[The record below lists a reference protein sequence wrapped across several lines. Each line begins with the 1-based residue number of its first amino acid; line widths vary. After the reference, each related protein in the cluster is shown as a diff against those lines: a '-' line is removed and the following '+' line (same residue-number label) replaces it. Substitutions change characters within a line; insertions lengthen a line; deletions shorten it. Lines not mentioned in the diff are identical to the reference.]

1 MFTKAEKIVYRQRL
15 INLTTRLEGERSQL
29 KGEAFQ
35 PTGGE
40 ASGGLSDVPIHP
52 ADLGSRDVEED
63 VTLGLL
69 ENEEQLIEEINAAL
83 DRLEEGTYGRCEKC
97 RQEITRARLQ
107 AVPYARCCVS
117 CARQLVEK
125 AAL

>member
-69 ENEEQLIEEINAAL
+69 
-83 DRLEEGTYGRCEKC
+83 RTK
-97 RQEITRARLQ
+97 
-107 AVPYARCCVS
+107 S
-117 CARQLVEK
+117 S
-125 AAL
+125 